1 MSQRTRTTSSIFHYI
16 SIFAL
21 LLLTA
26 YIGAAQS
33 ETSTVLGSVRDANG
47 AVMVGAKVEIK
58 NVATSIAA
66 TAMTDESGDYQ
77 FVNLKIGDY
86 KITVE
91 ASGFNRT
98 VADVNLTVN
107 SRQRVDLTL
116 SVASATETVT
126 VTGAA
131 ELLEADSSD
140 RGQVIQRQQ
149 IVALPLNGRSY
160 ANLALLAPGVR
171 ESHTNSSIGGGG
183 REAAF
188 NVNGLRATVNNFL
201 LDGVDNN
208 AYGTSNQSFS
218 SQVVQVS
225 PDAIAE
231 FKVQTNTYSAEFGR
245 SGGAVINA
253 TYRTGGNRFH
263 GSAWEFHRNTVL
275 NATGFFKPPLGVKP
289 PLIRN
294 QFGFTFGG
302 PIIRDRTFF
311 FGDYEGFRQI
321 QKNLAFSTIP
331 TLAQRQGILE
341 IRNAA
346 GDIQPIRNPITGVL
360 YTNGIIPLAD
370 ISPFA
375 RRVLSELPTPTTS
388 GATNNY
394 SELVQNRQ
402 FNDKYNVRVDHKI
415 NDALGVFG
423 RWSYRN
429 SDGFEGPNIPGP
441 SGSNQN
447 GFIDIVNKQLALGG
461 TYAFRN
467 ASALDVRFSWS
478 QIDAGKRPPLTGGP
492 SPFELYGITGLP
504 TDPLVTGG
512 LTTQTIGG
520 FAQLGRQATNPQFQN
535 PTNYDLRLN
544 YTFLLGRHSFKAGY
558 EYLRLNTDVQD
569 TNPLLGLDTYGG
581 QYSRP
586 TPPAVVTAPAANNL
600 YNLADFYF
608 GARSQYELATLT
620 IAKMQQRF
628 HYAYL
633 QDDIKVNQRLTL
645 NLGLR
650 YEFGTPY
657 WEKNN
662 RLSNYDPVT
671 NSILLAKDGSLYD
684 RALVDPDRNN
694 FGPRLGFAYKPFD
707 KTVIRGGYGLGYV
720 FLNRLGSADI
730 LGTNFPVVTRAA
742 VAQAPPS
749 LTNPLCL
756 GNAFASN
763 CFRTTQQGYPTSGLP
778 NNVTLYIPRNQPTTS
793 IQNYQ
798 ISVQQELFANMI
810 LDVAYVGNRVKNS
823 VLLADLNQA
832 RPVTSAELVA
842 FTANPAANPLPTL
855 AARRSIAGFG
865 SISSVLPEGFSTYNA
880 LQIKL
885 ERRFNRG
892 LYLLNSFTYSKAID
906 NGSQVLEE
914 PNGNTGTPQNV
925 KDFKNDKGIGAY
937 DQPFNN
943 TTSFVYELPIGR
955 GRSIGGDMNRVVDA
969 FVGGWTI
976 NGINTMTSGQPIN
989 FRYTLSG
996 NGAITNNLPSF
1007 LGGVALRPNVSCD
1020 PTNTGDRPNPT
1031 RDYFIPTC
1039 FSRPSID
1046 SPFGSAA
1053 RNIGRSNSYFN
1064 LDFALHKQFRL
1075 PINEQSRVEVR
1086 GEFFNVFNRT
1096 NFQAANSD
1104 VGQIVFNQAG
1114 GVTSTGNFG
1123 VISSTF
1129 PARQVQVAVKLSF

>member
-1 MSQRTRTTSSIFHYI
+1 MSQESTISVKLIYIIVIAALFAITATITS
-16 SIFAL
+16 
-21 LLLTA
+21 
-26 YIGAAQS
+26 AQS
-33 ETSTVLGSVRDANG
+33 ETATVLGSVRDANG

-58 NVATSIAA
+58 NAATSIAA
-66 TAMTDESGDYQ
+66 TTMTDANGDFQ
-77 FVNLKIGDY
+77 FVNLKIGNY
-86 KITVE
+86 QITVE
-91 ASGFNRT
+91 ASGFSKT
-98 VADVNLTVN
+98 IADVNLTVN

-116 SVASATETVT
+116 SVAGTSETVT

-140 RGQVIQRQQ
+140 RGQVIQSQQ

-253 TYRTGGNRFH
+253 TYKTGGNRFH

-275 NATGFFKPPLGVKP
+275 NATGFFKPPQNVKP

-331 TLAQRQGILE
+331 TLAQRNGILSVAV
-341 IRNAA
+341 RDPFTGTTYAA
-346 GDIQPIRNPITGVL
+346 GSQ
-360 YTNGIIPLAD
+360 IPLT
-370 ISPFA
+370 PFA
-375 RRVLSELPTPTTS
+375 RKVLNELPTPTTTGTS
-388 GATNNY
+388 SNY

-402 FNDKYNVRVDHKI
+402 FNDKYNIRIDHKL
-415 NDALGVFG
+415 NDSFGLFG

-478 QIDAGKRPPLTGGP
+478 QIDAGKRPPLAGGP

-512 LTTQTIGG
+512 LTTQSIGG
-520 FAQLGRQATNPQFQN
+520 FTQLGRQSTNPQFQN
-535 PTNYDLRLN
+535 PTNYNLRLN
-544 YTFLLGRHSFKAGY
+544 YTFLIGRHSFKTGY
-558 EYLRLNTDVQD
+558 EHLRVSTDVQD

-586 TPPAVVTAPAANNL
+586 TGAAANNL

-608 GARSQYELATLT
+608 GARSQYEFATLT
-620 IAKMQQRF
+620 IAEMQQRF
-628 HYAYL
+628 HYAYI

-662 RLSNYDPVT
+662 RLSNYDPVS
-671 NSILLAKDGSLYD
+671 NSIVLAKDGSLFD
-684 RALVDPDRNN
+684 RALVEPDRNN
-694 FGPRLGFAYKPFD
+694 FGPRLGFAYKLFD

-730 LGTNFPVVTRAA
+730 LGTNFPIVTRAA
-742 VAQAPPS
+742 VAQNAPS
-749 LTNPLCL
+749 LTNPLCV
-756 GNAFASN
+756 GNVFASN
-763 CFRTTQQGYPTSGLP
+763 CFRTTQQGYPSNLP
-778 NNVTLYIPRNQPTTS
+778 NNVTLYIPRDQPTTS

-798 ISVQQELFANMI
+798 VSIQQELFSNMV
-810 LDVAYVGNRVKNS
+810 LDVAYVGNRVKDS

-832 RPVTSAELVA
+832 RPVTSAELAA
-842 FTANPAANPLPTL
+842 FNANPTANPLPSL
-855 AARRSIAGFG
+855 AARRAITGFG
-865 SISSVLPEGFSTYNA
+865 SISAVLPEGFSNYNA

-885 ERRFNRG
+885 ERRFTKG
-892 LYLLNSFTYSKAID
+892 LYLLNSFTFSKAID

-925 KDFKNDKGIGAY
+925 NDFENDKGIGAY

-955 GRSIGGDMNRVVDA
+955 GRWIGGNMNRVLDGI
-969 FVGGWTI
+969 VGGWTI
-976 NGINTMTSGQPIN
+976 NGVNTMTSGQPIN
-989 FRYTLSG
+989 FRYTLAG

-1007 LGGVALRPNVSCD
+1007 LGGIALRPNVSCS
-1020 PTNTGDRPNPT
+1020 PTNTGNRTNPT
-1031 RDYFIPTC
+1031 REYFIPTC
-1039 FSRPSID
+1039 FSRPTID
-1046 SPFGSAA
+1046 RPFGNAA
-1053 RNIGRSNSYFN
+1053 RNIARSNSYFN
-1064 LDFALHKQFRL
+1064 LDFAVQKQFKL
-1075 PINEQSRVEVR
+1075 PINEQSRIEVR
-1086 GEFFNVFNRT
+1086 GELFNVFNRT
-1096 NFQAANSD
+1096 NFRAANSD
-1104 VGQIVFNQAG
+1104 IGQIVFNATG

-1123 VISSTF
+1123 VISSSF